1 MRRARIGVLQAE
13 WTTDTEANLHK
24 MESLV
29 TNLHREW
36 GDRVNLLTFCEY
48 AVTGFDPQRLREA
61 AETVP
66 GPATERLAQLAR
78 NTGYYLCNGSMLER
92 DGDDLFNTAI
102 IFSPDGEIV
111 HRYRKT
117 HPWCPPVGGEDI
129 CFGREFPV
137 TEIPGVGKIGTMICY
152 DAYFPEVARSLA
164 FNGAEII
171 LWNSMGFHP
180 WKDIAVATAITRA
193 VENSCYV
200 ILSAGSGVHVGIGLH
215 GNSMIVDPHGVVI
228 MRVGDSPTIA
238 MDVIDADNVT
248 VARTEGGKGVLLP
261 WQHLAQFGH
270 DYPYQQSGKL
280 AAEKSKYKRPKSA

>member
-1 MRRARIGVLQAE
+1 LPSLVNKRRKQLFAVVLQRQTLA
-13 WTTDTEANLHK
+13 D
-24 MESLV
+24 SLARH
-29 TNLHREW
+29 L
-36 GDRVNLLTFCEY
+36 GQLGL
-48 AVTGFDPQRLREA
+48 QRRQRQVPGLREYLA
-61 AETVP
+61 SRSNGAEP
-66 GPATERLAQLAR
+66 R
-78 NTGYYLCNGSMLER
+78 
-92 DGDDLFNTAI
+92 
-102 IFSPDGEIV
+102 EIV

-137 TEIPGVGKIGTMICY
+137 TDIPGVGKIGTMICY
-152 DAYFPEVARSLA
+152 DAYFPEVARPLA

-200 ILSAGSGVHVGIGLH
+200 VLSAGSGVHVGIGLH

-261 WQHLAQFGH
+261 WQHLAQFGN
-270 DYPYQQSGKL
+270 DYPYQQSRKL
-280 AAEKSKYKRPKSA
+280 AAEEGTYKRPKSA